1 MTGDRRQRHLK
12 ILEIISTHA
21 IHTQEELADALA
33 REGWDVTQS
42 SVSRDIAAL
51 HLVKVDGA
59 YQRPALSHRPRHDPD
74 EQRIAEGVLTIEPAG
89 EALIVHTPR
98 AANRSAPRSASPGPT
113 CCNISGDDTIF
124 VAVKNP
130 AAQRR
135 FVATV
140 RGWRPHGDPGT
151 LGHGP
156 PDRTLEQLGVQVA
169 RHPRRRAG

>member
-59 YQRPALSHRPRHDPD
+59 YQRPAFPPAAPRSRRAAGK
-74 EQRIAEGVLTIEPAG
+74 ECSLRSSG
-89 EALIVHTPR
+89 EALVAMHSPAR
-98 AANRSAPRSASPGPT
+98 AS
-113 CCNISGDDTIF
+113 
-124 VAVKNP
+124 
-130 AAQRR
+130 QR
-135 FVATV
+135 
-140 RGWRPHGDPGT
+140 
-151 LGHGP
+151 
-156 PDRTLEQLGVQVA
+156 
-169 RHPRRRAG
+169 RRRAHCLAWPDAAISPATIRFSSREEPRFQGASWRRCAAGDLR

>member
-21 IHTQEELADALA
+21 IRTQEELADALA

-51 HLVKVDGA
+51 HLVKIDGA
-59 YQRPALSHRPRHDPD
+59 YQRPALAQRPRHDPD

-89 EALIVHTPR
+89 DALIVLHTPPGE
-98 AANRSAPRSASPGPT
+98 ANRVGAALDRLAWPDVLG
-113 CCNISGDDTIF
+113 NISGDDTIF
-124 VAVKNP
+124 VALRHP

-135 FVATV
+135 FLTAIRRLARAT
-140 RGWRPHGDPGT
+140 
-151 LGHGP
+151 
-156 PDRTLEQLGVQVA
+156 
-169 RHPRRRAG
+169 